1 MDDQKL
7 KSLVEAERE
16 WIIAK
21 RRELHRVP
29 ENGFEE
35 NRWIEC
41 APGIHHFISRDE
53 AVAYEL

>member
-29 ENGFEE
+29 ENEFYW
-35 NRWIEC
+35 NVFRLS
-41 APGIHHFISRDE
+41 GIDSISLE
-53 AVAYEL
+53 K